1 MCRMVGRTCMSLG
14 HLDLGQQLV
23 VGIQEG
29 DGPQLAGEGHT
40 LDLWEEPNDLLAKG
54 RCQLSSLQHGVEAV
68 PHGRSNPS
76 ENSVVK
82 LITKTIQP

>member
-1 MCRMVGRTCMSLG
+1 MGLSW
-14 HLDLGQQLV
+14 
-23 VGIQEG
+23 
-29 DGPQLAGEGHT
+29 LARGTPLTFG
-40 LDLWEEPNDLLAKG
+40 EEPNDLLAKG

-82 LITKTIQP
+82 LITKTIQPWTPASTSRLHRLLQVQHIDR